1 MREETFGP
9 VIPIVAYDELDQAIA
24 WCNDTPFGLSASV
37 WTSAAPRGEAVARRL
52 QAGSVWVNDT
62 SFTHGQAQCPW
73 GGVKTS
79 GRGRT
84 HWLGSLH
91 ELTAPQLIGVERDG
105 AQSEVWW
112 YPYGGESVELHARYR
127 RFSGEGMGGRLL
139 HALPLL
145 RAYIKARGSR

>member
-9 VIPIVAYDELDQAIA
+9 VIPMAAYDDLEEAIA

-37 WTSAAPRGEAVARRL
+37 WTSSLQRGEALARRL
-52 QAGSVWVNDT
+52 HAGSVWVNDS

-73 GGVKTS
+73 GGVKAS

-91 ELTAPQLIGVERDG
+91 ELTVPQLIGVERGDARG
-105 AQSEVWW
+105 EVWW
-112 YPYGGESVELHARYR
+112 YPYGADSVDLTTRYR
-127 RFSGEGMGGRLL
+127 RFSGEALGGRLL

-145 RAYIKARGSR
+145 RAYFRTRGSR